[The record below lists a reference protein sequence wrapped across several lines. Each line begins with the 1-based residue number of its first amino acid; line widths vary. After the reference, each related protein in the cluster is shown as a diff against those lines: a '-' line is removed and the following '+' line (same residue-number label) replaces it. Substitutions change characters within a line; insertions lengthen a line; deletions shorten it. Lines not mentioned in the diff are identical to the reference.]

1 MTIKGRI
8 VDVKSSV
15 IKATD
20 MTGIR
25 MNEVVKV
32 GELGLIGEAIR
43 IEGDNAYIQVY
54 EFTTDIKPG
63 EPVIGMG
70 SPLSVELGPGMVGQ
84 IYDGMQRPLRM
95 ISKVAGAFIPRGVN
109 VTRLDKKAK
118 WKFIPTAKPGDVMGD
133 DVLGYVDETKL
144 VRHYIMVPPNIKGR
158 LIDLTKEGE
167 YTLKDEIAMV
177 ESDGAR
183 VPLYLYQEWPV
194 WTPRPFKEKIETK
207 ELLVV
212 GQRVIDTFFPLAKGG
227 TAAVPGGFGTGK
239 CILPETRILFNGEPR
254 EIEEVW
260 RRGCN
265 TRAMADG
272 LYRRIEGTVSSF
284 TGSGFSDENSPVIY
298 RGSSRSMVEV
308 TTRLGRRLVVTPS
321 HGIYTYSTSGSI
333 VTRPA
338 GLVRPGDMLV
348 EPPAERLGHP
358 SGSAFTHDV
367 VADVRV
373 LNGTYDVYDLV
384 VPGAQNFLGGDIS
397 TIYHNTVLL
406 HQIASWAK
414 SSMVVYVGCG
424 ERGNEMT
431 DILMTF
437 PHLKDPYSDRP
448 LMEKTVLIAN
458 ISNMPVMARQASIYT
473 GTTIAEYFR
482 DMGYD
487 TLLLAD
493 STSRWAEALR
503 EISGRLEEM
512 PAEEGYPSYLA
523 SRLAA
528 FYERAGNVSTFGS
541 QPRNGSLTIMGAV
554 SPQGGDF
561 TEPVTSNTL
570 RFVKAFLL
578 LDPDLAYSRHYPAVN
593 WISSY
598 SGYTQ
603 DLSEWFIANVNESFG
618 RIRDE
623 AYALLQKENTLKD
636 IVRLLGSEMLPNDE
650 KLVLDMARVIR
661 QGYLQQS
668 AYDKVDRFSSPKV
681 QYYILSAIVEFY
693 LMAKGKIESGA
704 RIEDIRGL
712 AVMGELMYAKN
723 KFTDGTVEGDYA
735 ELMGRMKKQFEGVK
749 TN

>member
-8 VDVKSSV
+8 TDVKSSV
-15 IKATD
+15 VKATG
-20 MTGIR
+20 MTGIK

-43 IEGDNAYIQVY
+43 IEGDNAYVQVY

-84 IYDGMQRPLRM
+84 IYDGMQRPLPT
-95 ISKVAGAFIPRGVN
+95 ISKIAGSFIPRGVN

-118 WKFIPTAKPGDVMGD
+118 WKFMPTAKLGDVVGD
-133 DVLGYVDETKL
+133 DVLGYVDETQL
-144 VRHYIMVPPNIKGR
+144 VRHYIMVPPNIRGR
-158 LIDLTKEGE
+158 LTDLTKEGE
-167 YTLKDEIAMV
+167 YTLKDEIGTV
-177 ESDGAR
+177 EMDGVR
-183 VPLYLYQEWPV
+183 IPLHLYQEWPV
-194 WTPRPFKEKIETK
+194 WTPRPFKEKMETK

-239 CILPETRILFNGEPR
+239 CVLPETRILLNGELK
-254 EIEEVW
+254 EIGEVW
-260 RRGCN
+260 RSGGTIR
-265 TRAMADG
+265 TMQDG
-272 LYRRIEGTVSSF
+272 LYRRIDGVVSSF
-284 TGSGFSDENSPVIY
+284 VGTGFSEESSPLIY
-298 RGSSRSMVEV
+298 KGRSRSMVEI
-308 TTRLGRRLVVTPS
+308 TTGQGRRLVVTPN
-321 HGIYTYSTSGSI
+321 HGIYVYSASKGIT
-333 VTRPA
+333 TRPA
-338 GLVRPGDMLV
+338 VFIRPGDLLV
-348 EPPAERLGHP
+348 EPLAGRFSSPSPSKLGHDTVT
-358 SGSAFTHDV
+358 GA
-367 VADVRV
+367 RV

-384 VPGAQNFLGGDIS
+384 VPGAQNFLGGETP

-414 SSMVVYVGCG
+414 SSMVIYVGCG

-458 ISNMPVMARQASIYT
+458 ISNMPVMARQASIYA

-528 FYERAGNVSTFGS
+528 FYERAGNVMTLGS

-603 DLSEWFIANVNESFG
+603 DLSEWLAANVNESFS

-623 AYALLQKENTLKD
+623 AYALLQKENALKD

-661 QGYLQQS
+661 QGFLQQS

-681 QYYILSAIVEFY
+681 QYYMLSAIVEFY
-693 LMAKGKIESGA
+693 SMARKKIEAGA

-712 AVMGELMYAKN
+712 PVMGELVYAKN
-723 KFTDGTVEGDYA
+723 KFTNDSVEGDYA
-735 ELMGRMKKQFEGVK
+735 ELMDRMKKQFDGVK
-749 TN
+749 SN

>member
-1 MTIKGRI
+1 MAIKGRI
-8 VDVKSSV
+8 TDVKSSV
-15 IKATD
+15 VKATG
-20 MTGIR
+20 MTGIK

-43 IEGDNAYIQVY
+43 IEGDNAYVQVY

-84 IYDGMQRPLRM
+84 IYDGMQRPLPT
-95 ISKVAGAFIPRGVN
+95 ISKIAGSFIPRGVN

-118 WKFIPTAKPGDVMGD
+118 WKFMPTAKLGDVVGD
-133 DVLGYVDETKL
+133 DVLGYVDETQL
-144 VRHYIMVPPNIKGR
+144 VRHYIMVPPHIRGR
-158 LIDLTKEGE
+158 LTDLTKEGE
-167 YTLKDEIAMV
+167 YTLKDEIGTV
-177 ESDGAR
+177 EMDGVR
-183 VPLYLYQEWPV
+183 TPLHLYQEWPV
-194 WTPRPFKEKIETK
+194 WTPRPFKEKMETK

-239 CILPETRILFNGEPR
+239 CVLPETRILLNGELK
-254 EIEEVW
+254 EIGEVW
-260 RRGCN
+260 RSGGTIR
-265 TRAMADG
+265 TMQDG
-272 LYRRIEGTVSSF
+272 LYRSIDGTVSSF
-284 TGSGFSDENSPVIY
+284 VGTGFSEESSPLIY
-298 RGSSRSMVEV
+298 KGRSRSMVEI
-308 TTRLGRRLVVTPS
+308 TTTQGRRLVVTPN
-321 HGIYTYSTSGSI
+321 HGIYVYSASKGIT
-333 VTRPA
+333 TRPA
-338 GLVRPGDMLV
+338 VFIRPGDLLV
-348 EPPAERLGHP
+348 EPLAGRFSSPSASKLGHDTVT
-358 SGSAFTHDV
+358 GA
-367 VADVRV
+367 RV

-384 VPGAQNFLGGDIS
+384 VPGAQNFLGGETP

-414 SSMVVYVGCG
+414 SSMVIYVGCG

-458 ISNMPVMARQASIYT
+458 ISNMPVMARQASIYA

-528 FYERAGNVSTFGS
+528 FYERAGNVMTLGS
-541 QPRNGSLTIMGAV
+541 QPRNGSLTIIGAV

-603 DLSEWFIANVNESFG
+603 DLSEWLAANVNESFS

-623 AYALLQKENTLKD
+623 AYALLQKENALKD

-661 QGYLQQS
+661 QGFLQQS

-681 QYYILSAIVEFY
+681 QYYMLSAVVEFY
-693 LMAKGKIESGA
+693 SMARKKIEAGA

-712 AVMGELMYAKN
+712 PVMGELVYAKN
-723 KFTDGTVEGDYA
+723 KFTNDSVEGDYA
-735 ELMGRMKKQFEGVK
+735 ELMDRMKKQFDGVK
-749 TN
+749 SN

>member
-1 MTIKGRI
+1 MAIKGRI
-8 VDVKSSV
+8 TDVKSSV
-15 IKATD
+15 VKATG
-20 MTGIR
+20 MTGIK

-43 IEGDNAYIQVY
+43 IEGDNAYVQVY

-84 IYDGMQRPLRM
+84 IYDGMQRPLPT
-95 ISKVAGAFIPRGVN
+95 ISKIAGSFIPRGVN

-118 WKFIPTAKPGDVMGD
+118 WKFMPTAKLGDVVGD
-133 DVLGYVDETKL
+133 DVLGYVDETQL
-144 VRHYIMVPPNIKGR
+144 VRHYIMVPPHIRGR
-158 LIDLTKEGE
+158 LTDLTKEGE
-167 YTLKDEIAMV
+167 YTLKDEIGTV
-177 ESDGAR
+177 EMDGVR
-183 VPLYLYQEWPV
+183 TPLHLYQEWPV
-194 WTPRPFKEKIETK
+194 WTPRPFKEKMETK

-239 CILPETRILFNGEPR
+239 CVLPETRILLNGELK
-254 EIEEVW
+254 EIGEVW
-260 RRGCN
+260 RSGGTIR
-265 TRAMADG
+265 TMQDG
-272 LYRRIEGTVSSF
+272 LYRRIDGTVSSF
-284 TGSGFSDENSPVIY
+284 VGTGFSEESSPLIY
-298 RGSSRSMVEV
+298 KGRSRSMVEI
-308 TTRLGRRLVVTPS
+308 TTTQGRRLVVTPN
-321 HGIYTYSTSGSI
+321 HGIYVYSASKGIT
-333 VTRPA
+333 TRPA
-338 GLVRPGDMLV
+338 VFIRPGDLLV
-348 EPPAERLGHP
+348 EPLAGRFSSPSASKLGHDTVT
-358 SGSAFTHDV
+358 GA
-367 VADVRV
+367 RV

-384 VPGAQNFLGGDIS
+384 VPGAQNFLGGETP

-414 SSMVVYVGCG
+414 SSMVIYVGCG

-458 ISNMPVMARQASIYT
+458 ISNMPVMARQASIYA

-528 FYERAGNVSTFGS
+528 FYERAGNVMTLGS
-541 QPRNGSLTIMGAV
+541 QPRNGSLTIIGAV

-603 DLSEWFIANVNESFG
+603 DLSEWLAANVNESFS

-623 AYALLQKENTLKD
+623 AYALLQKENALKD

-661 QGYLQQS
+661 QGFLQQS

-681 QYYILSAIVEFY
+681 QYYMLSAVVEFY
-693 LMAKGKIESGA
+693 SMARKKIEAGA

-712 AVMGELMYAKN
+712 PVMGELVYAKN
-723 KFTDGTVEGDYA
+723 KFTNDSVEGDYA
-735 ELMGRMKKQFEGVK
+735 ELMDRMKKQFDGVK
-749 TN
+749 SN

>member
-1 MTIKGRI
+1 M
-8 VDVKSSV
+8 
-15 IKATD
+15 
-20 MTGIR
+20 
-25 MNEVVKV
+25 
-32 GELGLIGEAIR
+32 
-43 IEGDNAYIQVY
+43 
-54 EFTTDIKPG
+54 
-63 EPVIGMG
+63 
-70 SPLSVELGPGMVGQ
+70 
-84 IYDGMQRPLRM
+84 
-95 ISKVAGAFIPRGVN
+95 
-109 VTRLDKKAK
+109 
-118 WKFIPTAKPGDVMGD
+118 
-133 DVLGYVDETKL
+133 
-144 VRHYIMVPPNIKGR
+144 
-158 LIDLTKEGE
+158 
-167 YTLKDEIAMV
+167 
-177 ESDGAR
+177 
-183 VPLYLYQEWPV
+183 
-194 WTPRPFKEKIETK
+194 ETK

-239 CILPETRILFNGEPR
+239 CVLPETRILLNGELK
-254 EIEEVW
+254 EIGEVW
-260 RRGCN
+260 RSGGTIR
-265 TRAMADG
+265 TMQDG
-272 LYRRIEGTVSSF
+272 LYRRIDGVVSSF
-284 TGSGFSDENSPVIY
+284 VGTGFSEESSPLIY
-298 RGSSRSMVEV
+298 KGKSRSMVEI
-308 TTRLGRRLVVTPS
+308 TTTQGRRLVVTPN
-321 HGIYTYSTSGSI
+321 HGIYVYSASKGIT
-333 VTRPA
+333 TRPA
-338 GLVRPGDMLV
+338 VFIRPGDLLV
-348 EPPAERLGHP
+348 EPLAGRFSSPNPSKLGHDTVT
-358 SGSAFTHDV
+358 GA
-367 VADVRV
+367 RV

-384 VPGAQNFLGGDIS
+384 VPGAQNFLGGETP

-406 HQIASWAK
+406 HQIASWTK
-414 SSMVVYVGCG
+414 SSMVIYVGCG

-458 ISNMPVMARQASIYT
+458 ISNMPVMARQASIYA

-528 FYERAGNVSTFGS
+528 FYERAGNVMTLGS

-598 SGYTQ
+598 SGYAQ
-603 DLSEWFIANVNESFG
+603 DLSEWLAANINESFS

-623 AYALLQKENTLKD
+623 AYALLQKENALKD

-693 LMAKGKIESGA
+693 SMARKKIEAGA

-712 AVMGELMYAKN
+712 PVMGELMYAKN
-723 KFTDGTVEGDYA
+723 KFTNDSVEGDYA
-735 ELMGRMKKQFEGVK
+735 ELMNRMKKQFEGVK
-749 TN
+749 SN